1 MDEGTLHTFRSL
13 AQEVRAGFE
22 KMKEA
27 SGELRVVHGYL
38 ESKDMVEAYRS
49 LCLPVRRAYNESDRI
64 SFRKV
69 CAALQLSTEA
79 RVVDGLSQAVSRYEK
94 VTADLNSTTT
104 LNDRKLPHREVFEA
118 WLDASIFGDFAGKD
132 KQYKAL
138 LDECGKA
145 VEGIAV
151 RITELIANRVL
162 ELDDVVADA
171 LGEERRS

>member
-13 AQEVRAGFE
+13 AQDVRAGFE
-22 KMKEA
+22 KIKEA

-49 LCLPVRRAYNESDRI
+49 LCLPVRRAYKESDRV
-64 SFRKV
+64 SFRRI
-69 CAALQLSTEA
+69 CAALQQSDTASVL
-79 RVVDGLSQAVSRYEK
+79 DGVSQAAARYDK
-94 VTADLNSTTT
+94 VEADLNSTTT
-104 LNDRKLPHREVFEA
+104 LNDRQVPHREVFDA
-118 WLDASIFGDFAGKD
+118 WLDASIFGEFAGKD
-132 KQYKAL
+132 KKYRAL

-151 RITELIANRVL
+151 RITELIANQVL

>member
-38 ESKDMVEAYRS
+38 ESKDMVDAYRS
-49 LCLPVRRAYNESDRI
+49 LCLPVRRAYNESDRV

-69 CAALQLSTEA
+69 CVALRQSTVASVLEG
-79 RVVDGLSQAVSRYEK
+79 VSQAVTRYEK
-94 VTADLNSTTT
+94 VLVDLNSTTT
-104 LNDRKLPHREVFEA
+104 LNDRQLLHREVFDA
-118 WLDASIFGDFAGKD
+118 WLDASVFGDFAGKD
-132 KQYKAL
+132 RKYRAL

-151 RITELIANRVL
+151 RITELVANQVL
-162 ELDDVVADA
+162 ELDDLVADA

>member
-13 AQEVRAGFE
+13 AQEVRIGFE

-38 ESKDMVEAYRS
+38 ESKDMVDAYRS
-49 LCLPVRRAYNESDRI
+49 LCLPVRRVYKDSDRI

-69 CAALQLSTEA
+69 CAVLQQATAPGILEG
-79 RVVDGLSQAVSRYEK
+79 VSQAVTGYEK
-94 VTADLNSTTT
+94 ALVDLNATTT
-104 LNDRKLPHREVFEA
+104 LNDRQVPHRDVFEA
-118 WLDASIFGDFAGKD
+118 WLDASIFGEFAGKD
-132 KQYKAL
+132 RRYTAL

-151 RITELIANRVL
+151 RITELIANQVL